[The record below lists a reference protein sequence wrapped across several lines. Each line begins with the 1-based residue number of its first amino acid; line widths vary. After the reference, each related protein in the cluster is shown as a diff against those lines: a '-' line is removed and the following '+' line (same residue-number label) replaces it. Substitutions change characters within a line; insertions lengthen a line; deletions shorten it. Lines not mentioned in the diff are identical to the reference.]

1 MIHFLQILLLL
12 RRKILL
18 ILLLIPHVFI
28 SCSREYDYR
37 NTQTKKVN
45 RQYKTQNVILVVV
58 DGLRY
63 SEGWGDSTHQYIPRM
78 AGIVS
83 KEGVINTQF
92 YNPGDTYTSAGH
104 SNLTT
109 GIYQTIDNGGLE
121 LPDNPSLFQYWNQ
134 VYGKDQKKSWIIA
147 SKDKLAV
154 LGDCKNRYWSGKY
167 NPMVNTGIEGRGIGS
182 GYREDSLT
190 LKTVL
195 EILKV
200 QQPNLV
206 LINFRDP
213 DYSAHSGVWTSY
225 VDGIRKT
232 DDYVYR
238 LWQFLQDDLYY
249 RNTTTLFVTSDH
261 GRHLD
266 SVADGFVSHGDG
278 CEGCR
283 HLNFFALG
291 PDFKKGL
298 QVNVNR
304 EQIDV
309 PVTIAELLG
318 FEFPNSQ
325 GNIMFE
331 LFQRK

>member
-1 MIHFLQILLLL
+1 MIQFQPVLLFL
-12 RRKILL
+12 RRKILF
-18 ILLLIPHVFI
+18 LLLLAPLVI
-28 SCSREYDYR
+28 SCNREYDYR

-45 RQYKTQNVILVVV
+45 RQYKTKNVILVVV

-63 SEGWGDSTHQYIPRM
+63 TEGWGDSTRRYIPRM
-78 AGIVS
+78 SGIFS

-92 YNPGDTYTSAGH
+92 YNQGDTYTSAGH
-104 SNLTT
+104 SSLTT
-109 GIYQTIDNGGLE
+109 GIYQTIDNGGHE
-121 LPDNPSLFQYWNQ
+121 VPDNPSLFQYWNQ
-134 VYGKDQKKSWIIA
+134 VYRKDQKKSWIIA

-167 NPMVNTGIEGRGIGS
+167 NPMVNAGIDGRGTGS

-190 LKTVL
+190 LKTAI
-195 EILKV
+195 EILKEN
-200 QQPNLV
+200 QPNLV

-225 VDGIRKT
+225 VEGIRKT
-232 DDYVYR
+232 DEYVYR
-238 LWQFLQDDLYY
+238 LWQFLQNDLYY
-249 RNTTTLFVTSDH
+249 RNTTTLIVTSDH

-283 HLNFFALG
+283 HLVFFATG
-291 PDFKKGL
+291 PDFIKNL
-298 QVNVNR
+298 QVMTSR

-309 PVTIAELLG
+309 PVTMAELLG

-325 GNIMFE
+325 GQIMFE